1 MLSLVVKIVKLTVS
15 AGDNKVIQ
23 YPENSVKLQ
32 AFALPAPTNGNVYI
46 WLETSWLLITMEII
60 FVIDF
65 GC

>member
-1 MLSLVVKIVKLTVS
+1 MMLSTLIFIYYMLSVVVKIVKLTVS

-46 WLETSWLLITMEII
+46 CT
-60 FVIDF
+60 
-65 GC
+65 